1 MSKEEII
8 KEIYQ
13 PLMAKIM
20 SVEKKVDAY
29 YSMQNSDRKTE
40 TSENDAAIVEL
51 AEIISEMEG
60 TING

>member
-1 MSKEEII
+1 MNREQII
-8 KEIYQ
+8 KEIYM

-29 YSMQNSDRKTE
+29 FAQQNTERKTE
-40 TSENDAAIVEL
+40 TTENDAAIVEL

-60 TING
+60 AING

>member
-1 MSKEEII
+1 MNREEII

-40 TSENDAAIVEL
+40 TSDNSDAIFEL
-51 AEIISEMEG
+51 ASLVAEMEES
-60 TING
+60 NG